1 MDDLIHSC
9 SIPQEAVNRM
19 TALDQVLAKGS
30 FQINEWYCSFQL
42 KRTKV
47 IEAPLTETKEGTA
60 QSDHHQDLQVKE
72 VNLDGE
78 RKHIKTLGV
87 GWNPSSDALNFTV
100 KDLRL
105 NGKVTKRTV
114 SSKIS
119 QIYDPLGLA
128 SAVTMR
134 ARVALQEIWK
144 MKKFDWD
151 DPLPEEMKNMWIKL
165 FADIERLKH
174 VEFPRCLK
182 PSITTGPSELHVF
195 ADASISAYGE
205 VAYLLWP
212 TQDIP
217 EVHLTRSSTLIG
229 NGY

>member
-1 MDDLIHSC
+1 MRKSTHDAATILRRDRYMDDLIHSC
-9 SIPQEAVNRM
+9 STPQEAVNRM

-30 FQINEWYCSFQL
+30 FQIKEWYCSFQL

-87 GWNPSSDALNFTV
+87 GWNPSTDTLNFTV

-105 NGKVTKRTV
+105 NGKFTKRTV
-114 SSKIS
+114 LSKIS

-128 SAVTMR
+128 SAVTIR

-151 DPLPEEMKNMWIKL
+151 DPLPAEMKNMWIKL
-165 FADIERLKH
+165 FADIEWLKH
-174 VEFPRCLK
+174 V
-182 PSITTGPSELHVF
+182 
-195 ADASISAYGE
+195 
-205 VAYLLWP
+205 
-212 TQDIP
+212 
-217 EVHLTRSSTLIG
+217 
-229 NGY
+229 

>member
-9 SIPQEAVNRM
+9 STTQEAVNP
-19 TALDQVLAKGS
+19 TTPLDQVLPKGS
-30 FQINEWYCSFQL
+30 FQIKEWYCSFQL

-47 IEAPLTETKEGTA
+47 IEAPLIDIKEGTA
-60 QSDHHQDLQVKE
+60 QSHHHQGLEVKE

-78 RKHIKTLGV
+78 REHIKTLGV
-87 GWNPSSDALNFTV
+87 GWNPSTDTWNFTV

-105 NGKVTKRTV
+105 NSKFTKRTV
-114 SSKIS
+114 LSKIS

-128 SAVTMR
+128 SAVTIR

-151 DPLPEEMKNMWIKL
+151 DRLPEEVKNMWIKL
-165 FADIERLKH
+165 FADIERLKQ

-182 PSITTGPSELHVF
+182 PSITTGLSELHIF
-195 ADASISAYGE
+195 ADASISAYGA
-205 VAYLLWP
+205 VAYLL
-212 TQDIP
+212 
-217 EVHLTRSSTLIG
+217 
-229 NGY
+229 

>member
-9 SIPQEAVNRM
+9 STPQEAVNRM

-30 FQINEWYCSFQL
+30 FQIKEWYCSFQL

-47 IEAPLTETKEGTA
+47 IKAPLIEIKEGTA
-60 QSDHHQDLQVKE
+60 QSHHHQGVQVKE

-78 RKHIKTLGV
+78 REELIKTLGV
-87 GWNPSSDALNFTV
+87 GWNPSKDTLSFTV

-105 NGKVTKRTV
+105 KGKFTKRTV

-119 QIYDPLGLA
+119 QIYDPPGLA
-128 SAVTMR
+128 SAVTIR
-134 ARVALQEIWK
+134 ARVTLQEIWK

-151 DPLPEEMKNMWIKL
+151 DPLPEEIKNTWIKL
-165 FADIERLKH
+165 FADIESLQH

-182 PSITTGPSELHVF
+182 PSITTGPSELQVF
-195 ADASISAYGE
+195 ADASISAYGA
-205 VAYLLWP
+205 VAYFFMAYSRHP
-212 TQDIP
+212 
-217 EVHLTRSSTLIG
+217 
-229 NGY
+229 

>member
-1 MDDLIHSC
+1 M
-9 SIPQEAVNRM
+9 
-19 TALDQVLAKGS
+19 
-30 FQINEWYCSFQL
+30 
-42 KRTKV
+42 
-47 IEAPLTETKEGTA
+47 
-60 QSDHHQDLQVKE
+60 
-72 VNLDGE
+72 
-78 RKHIKTLGV
+78 
-87 GWNPSSDALNFTV
+87 

-105 NGKVTKRTV
+105 NGKFTKQTV
-114 SSKIS
+114 LSKIS

-128 SAVTMR
+128 SAVTIR

-165 FADIERLKH
+165 FADIKRFKH

-195 ADASISAYGE
+195 TDASISAYGAI
-205 VAYLLWP
+205 VYLLWP

-217 EVHLTRSSTLIG
+217 EVRLVSAKARVAPLHQSMIPRLELMAALIASRLAKTIH
-229 NGY
+229 